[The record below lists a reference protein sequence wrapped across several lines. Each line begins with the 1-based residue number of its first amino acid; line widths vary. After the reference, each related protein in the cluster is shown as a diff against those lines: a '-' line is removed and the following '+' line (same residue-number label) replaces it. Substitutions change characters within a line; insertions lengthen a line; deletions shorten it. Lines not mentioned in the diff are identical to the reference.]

1 VGVALRFAFSL
12 GLHVRN
18 EDPSASATK
27 KELLVRIWWSLYSL
41 ERLLSIITGR
51 PSIIVDSV
59 CSVPLP
65 APLSEDQLAEQMD
78 EVNHLRNPLGTS
90 LAYSA
95 PPLTA
100 SSSLISPTF
109 SSSFAKDMMIPPRTP
124 TGMGATAAN
133 CGSYFKGVAQLGIIT
148 QNILTSLYSAGTMI
162 RALADIQQDMV
173 QLSQRLDQW
182 VVSLPPEFNIQTHS
196 PRVGPN
202 LSLPAFFRERMLL
215 GFTYCSARILLTRPC
230 LFALNHSQAA
240 ADLNIPTTFIRR
252 MADVCVDAA
261 KTVTDFLP
269 DQPNALFIYEN
280 GPWWCIVHSL
290 MQTASVFL
298 LGLSYSVPGSQE
310 VVVLLR
316 YARKLVRWLRVMK
329 DPLAER
335 AYQMALSTLEAV
347 AGRLSLDISDL
358 WMEDAMVF
366 PNSNLRGTQAVP
378 YGTGRG
384 RLPDDAHTAA
394 SMFTSFDPMPGSS
407 YPQQNQD
414 PSFGGPY
421 FHNN

>member
-18 EDPSASATK
+18 EDPSASPTK
-27 KELLVRIWWSLYSL
+27 KEMLVRIWWSLYCL

-65 APLSEDQLAEQMD
+65 APFPADHVADHMD
-78 EVNHLRNPLGTS
+78 ELDHLSNPQG
-90 LAYSA
+90 Y
-95 PPLTA
+95 PLTQLIA
-100 SSSLISPTF
+100 SSSVISPTF
-109 SSSFAKDMMIPPRTP
+109 PSSFDHGMMNPPRTP
-124 TGMGATAAN
+124 TGMGPMAAN
-133 CGSYFKGVAQLGIIT
+133 SESYFKATVQLGIIT

-162 RALADIQQDMV
+162 RALADIQQDMI

-182 VVSLPPEFNIQTHS
+182 VVSMPSEFNFKTHN
-196 PRVGPN
+196 PRARSS
-202 LSLPAFFRERMLL
+202 LSSSAYFRERVLL
-215 GFTYCSARILLTRPC
+215 GFNFCSARILLTRPC

-261 KTVTDFLP
+261 KTVANFLP
-269 DQPNALFIYEN
+269 EQPNALFIYEN

-298 LGLSYSVPGSQE
+298 LALSYSVSGSQE
-310 VVVLLR
+310 VVVLLK
-316 YARKLVRWLRVMK
+316 YAKKLVRWLRMMK

-358 WMEDAMVF
+358 WIEDAMVF
-366 PNSNLRGTQAVP
+366 PASSVRGTQAVP
-378 YGTGRG
+378 YGAGRG
-384 RLPDDAHTAA
+384 RLPDDAHAAA
-394 SMFTSFDPMPGSS
+394 SMFTSFDPMPASN
-407 YPQQNQD
+407 YPQQDHD

>member
-27 KELLVRIWWSLYSL
+27 REMLVRIWWSLYCL

-65 APLSEDQLAEQMD
+65 APFPADEVADHMD
-78 EVNHLRNPLGTS
+78 EVSRLRNPLGYPAS
-90 LAYSA
+90 QF
-95 PPLTA
+95 TA
-100 SSSLISPTF
+100 SSSVISPTF
-109 SSSFAKDMMIPPRTP
+109 SSFDYDMINPPRTP
-124 TGMGATAAN
+124 IGMGPMAAN
-133 CGSYFKGVAQLGIIT
+133 CGSYFKALVQLGIIT
-148 QNILTSLYSAGTMI
+148 QNILTSLYSASTMI

-182 VVSLPPEFNIQTHS
+182 VVSVPSEFNFQTHD
-196 PRVGPN
+196 PRAGSN
-202 LSLPAFFRERMLL
+202 LSSPACFRERVLL
-215 GFTYCSARILLTRPC
+215 GFNFCSARILLTRPC

-252 MADVCVDAA
+252 MADICVDAA

-269 DQPNALFIYEN
+269 DQPNALFVYEN

-298 LGLSYSVPGSQE
+298 LALSYSVSGSQE
-310 VVVLLR
+310 VVVLSR
-316 YARKLVRWLRVMK
+316 YAKKLVRWLRLMK

-347 AGRLSLDISDL
+347 TGRLSLDISDL

-384 RLPDDAHTAA
+384 RLPDDAHMAA
-394 SMFTSFDPMPGSS
+394 SMFTSFDPMPASN
-407 YPQQNQD
+407 YPQQNHD

-421 FHNN
+421 FHTN